1 MYCTKPYL
9 WLCKKNQQAVF
20 STPAHCCN
28 VLNITWLLKN
38 KWKDIWLNHMRA
50 NRKWCITCSE
60 AVLGPK
66 TAVGAT
72 ELYRPGMKPQW
83 RRFSS
88 WWVGGWRCVPGDGT
102 AGHLGP
108 PQCNW
113 VESQVG
119 SHQES
124 RPAGW
129 TENEPGQWWDGPN
142 TLMHN
147 TDKVSSNPKIH
158 KVSLSMSQSSNS
170 NHSPDRN
177 KQEISMYNLQVSNK
191 AKQVTCYQLH
201 LTTDSRLT
209 QRFPSPCPAWVS
221 VHFPK
226 QKWLCWW

>member
-1 MYCTKPYL
+1 
-9 WLCKKNQQAVF
+9 
-20 STPAHCCN
+20 
-28 VLNITWLLKN
+28 
-38 KWKDIWLNHMRA
+38 MRA
-50 NRKWCITCSE
+50 NRKWCITCS
-60 AVLGPK
+60 AAALGPK
-66 TAVGAT
+66 TAVGGA
-72 ELYRPGMKPQW
+72 ELYRPGRKPQW

-88 WWVGGWRCVPGDGT
+88 WWAGGWRCVPGDGT

-124 RPAGW
+124 RPAGR

-142 TLMHN
+142 TLTHN
-147 TDKVSSNPKIH
+147 TDKVSSNLKIH
-158 KVSLSMSQSSNS
+158 KVSLSKSQTSNS

-177 KQEISMYNLQVSNK
+177 KQSSEICMYNLQVSDK
-191 AKQVTCYQLH
+191 AKQVTCCLLH

-209 QRFPSPCPAWVS
+209 QCFPSPRPAWVS
-221 VHFPK
+221 VCFPK

>member
-9 WLCKKNQQAVF
+9 WFCKKNQQAVF

-38 KWKDIWLNHMRA
+38 KWKAIWLNHMRV
-50 NRKWCITCSE
+50 NRKWCITCSA

-66 TAVGAT
+66 TAVCAT

-88 WWVGGWRCVPGDGT
+88 WWVGGWRCAPGDGT

-124 RPAGW
+124 RPAGEQRMNRVSDEMDQTPW
-129 TENEPGQWWDGPN
+129 CTIQTRSPKTLKSTKSAYPWVNPQIPTTHQTE
-142 TLMHN
+142 TS
-147 TDKVSSNPKIH
+147 K
-158 KVSLSMSQSSNS
+158 
-170 NHSPDRN
+170 R
-177 KQEISMYNLQVSNK
+177 Y
-191 AKQVTCYQLH
+191 AC
-201 LTTDSRLT
+201 TTFTFQTKLN
-209 QRFPSPCPAWVS
+209 
-221 VHFPK
+221 
-226 QKWLCWW
+226 KWLATSYI